1 MRKGIVMILL
11 ALGLTLAGCSHHDND
26 NKESSTK
33 SDKSSKTDTETV
45 KIKDDD
51 KMTDKEK
58 EYKELEKKASKKEKV
73 DIMGKLDPL
82 VTEKSL
88 TNKTG
93 MQGWKDYKEL
103 MKKVEIADY
112 NYVKESKGA
121 SMKEVDDFFKDKKGV
136 KRKEIKNPGGLK
148 QIDYWYVDPSGK
160 KIGKSNIPEFYA
172 EILTKYKDGKL
183 VYASIE
189 PGFYT
194 ADFAKALDG
203 DRMKDIKTLNQLV
216 APKPVS
222 YGIGQMKYS
231 GIPLVNVSVIA
242 KAPAKKKEDQVPV
255 LAFYTFSPFN
265 YNSDK
270 EPQVAYLSGIEF
282 MSGSRDFGNSNY
294 LSMMKFIKEQKE
306 VLDQGV
312 HDS

>member
-121 SMKEVDDFFKDKKGV
+121 SMKEVDDFFKDKKVLNV
-136 KRKEIKNPGGLK
+136 KK
-148 QIDYWYVDPSGK
+148 
-160 KIGKSNIPEFYA
+160 
-172 EILTKYKDGKL
+172 
-183 VYASIE
+183 
-189 PGFYT
+189 
-194 ADFAKALDG
+194 
-203 DRMKDIKTLNQLV
+203 
-216 APKPVS
+216 
-222 YGIGQMKYS
+222 
-231 GIPLVNVSVIA
+231 
-242 KAPAKKKEDQVPV
+242 
-255 LAFYTFSPFN
+255 
-265 YNSDK
+265 
-270 EPQVAYLSGIEF
+270 
-282 MSGSRDFGNSNY
+282 
-294 LSMMKFIKEQKE
+294 
-306 VLDQGV
+306 
-312 HDS
+312 